1 MVNNDVPCVWEESNP
16 QDTQY
21 NKNAKSE
28 QTWKIFV
35 HFIPNKLQ
43 KRLANFVKMLFLS
56 RVINF

>member
-28 QTWKIFV
+28 QT
-35 HFIPNKLQ
+35 
-43 KRLANFVKMLFLS
+43 
-56 RVINF
+56 